1 MDQFCAVLLHRTQE
15 KNSLF
20 LEPFS
25 YADHYGSYK
34 KDNGNLEEALTDVRK
49 SYKKERI
56 VLDDSDLIPNPM
68 TGESAEIFEADWIDL
83 EEVQHMELSS
93 IL

>member
-1 MDQFCAVLLHRTQE
+1 MKRAIAVQE
-15 KNSLF
+15 ILRRI
-20 LEPFS
+20 LIVED
-25 YADHYGSYK
+25 Y
-34 KDNGNLEEALTDVRK
+34 GNLEEALTEVRK

-56 VLDDSDLIPNPM
+56 VLDDADLIPNPM

>member
-1 MDQFCAVLLHRTQE
+1 MKRAIAVQE
-15 KNSLF
+15 ILRRI
-20 LEPFS
+20 LIVE
-25 YADHYGSYK
+25 
-34 KDNGNLEEALTDVRK
+34 DNGNLEEALADVRK